1 MEFPK
6 LLKEKTAEDYRN
18 YDEARSLSEEE
29 KRKKFASTTR
39 IVVKYRDSLRKELR
53 SGNLTWY
60 SDSTKGVGGLGV
72 YPGALQHFLAGLP
85 LCQMSHYAERASVSG
100 LRLESLEVTVD
111 GHFLSLPGHPFDEI
125 VFETKIVSPENA
137 ERITELAK
145 AAEND
150 CYVTNT
156 LKRACRVSGKIFL
169 NGQLL
174 FESKNA

>member
-6 LLKEKTAEDYRN
+6 LLKEKTAEEYRN
-18 YDEARSLSEEE
+18 YDEARSLNEEE
-29 KRKKFASTTR
+29 IRKKFGSTTR
-39 IVVKYRDSLRKELR
+39 VVVKYRDGLRKELR

-60 SDSTKGVGGLGV
+60 ADAVKGVGGLGV

-100 LRLESLEVTVD
+100 LKIESLEITVD
-111 GHFLSLPGHPFDEI
+111 GHFVSLPGHPFDEI
-125 VFETKIVSPENA
+125 VFETKIVSPENS
-137 ERITELAK
+137 ERIKELAK

-156 LKRACRVSGKIFL
+156 LKRACRIVGRIFL

-174 FESKNA
+174 FESRSS